1 LRADARWAPD
11 RGTGLVSSIA
21 GVTVF
26 LAFLF
31 FAVQLL
37 FNLYATSVVTS
48 TAYDGA
54 RSVAAS
60 PVDHDDPVA
69 VDQARQRAEAHMRD
83 VLGEYGDRV
92 HFDWTASDATTV
104 ALRIQ
109 VQNPRLTFGD
119 LDGRLG
125 YHEIDRTIRVRI
137 EEAR

>member
-1 LRADARWAPD
+1 LTTDKRAAREH
-11 RGTGLVSSIA
+11 GTGLVSSIA

-37 FNLYATSVVTS
+37 CNLYATSVVTS

-60 PVDHDDPVA
+60 PVDHHDPVA
-69 VDQARQRAEAHMRD
+69 LDQARRRAEDHMRD
-83 VLGEYGDRV
+83 VLGEYGGRV

-104 ALRIQ
+104 ALRVQ
-109 VQNPRLTFGD
+109 VRNPRLTFGD

-125 YHEIDRTIRVRI
+125 YDEIDRTIRVRV
-137 EEAR
+137 EEPR